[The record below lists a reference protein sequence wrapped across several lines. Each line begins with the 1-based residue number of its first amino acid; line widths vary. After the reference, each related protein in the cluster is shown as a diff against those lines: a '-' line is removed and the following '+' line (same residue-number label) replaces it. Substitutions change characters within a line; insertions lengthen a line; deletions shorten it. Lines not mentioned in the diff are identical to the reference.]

1 MILLDMESTGNFMKT
16 NTSLDLEYRG
26 LLRRS
31 EVLKLTGLSKSTLY
45 RLELSNDFPS
55 AVQVSARC
63 VAYRLSDVYKWLE
76 GRN

>member
-1 MILLDMESTGNFMKT
+1 MILLDMESTRNFMKQ
-16 NTSLDLEYRG
+16 NTSLNLECRG

-45 RLELSNDFPS
+45 RLESSNDFPS
-55 AVQVSARC
+55 AIQVSARC
-63 VAYRLSDVYKWLE
+63 VAYRLSEIYKWLE

>member
-55 AVQVSARC
+55 AVQVSTRC